1 MNRVN
6 EIQKITEYLDE
17 VFWELEKLSKTE
29 LSHEQKMERIGEKL
43 TLPSDF
49 FFNWFGDNVGEVIA

>member
-1 MNRVN
+1 MNRAN

-29 LSHEQKMERIGEKL
+29 LSYEQKKERIGEKL
-43 TLPSDF
+43 TLPPDF
-49 FFNWFGDNVGEVIA
+49 FLNWFNRNVGEVIA